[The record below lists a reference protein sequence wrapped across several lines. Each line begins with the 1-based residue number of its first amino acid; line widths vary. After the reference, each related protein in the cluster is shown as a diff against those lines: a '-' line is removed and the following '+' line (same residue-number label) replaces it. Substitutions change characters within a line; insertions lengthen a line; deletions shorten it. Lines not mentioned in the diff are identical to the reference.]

1 MAAYNSEWGKC
12 ITELM
17 ERHGLSL
24 RSARAK
30 TMGVVS
36 HTTISDWRDGLLPK
50 DDRLAFKFLS
60 HFPREEA
67 IECLHAAGIS
77 VPTEWYDEAGYVVMS
92 VPDLG
97 KLAIKPAPGV
107 TELSEEEK
115 AEVIRVVSNIIASRH
130 PQ

>member
-1 MAAYNSEWGKC
+1 MAAYNTAWGKC
-12 ITELM
+12 ITELL

-30 TMGVVS
+30 TLGVVS

-50 DDRLAFKFLS
+50 DDRLALGFLS

-67 IECLHAAGIS
+67 IECLRAGNIPIPDEWLGNTYQITID
-77 VPTEWYDEAGYVVMS
+77 VPEIGRLVIQSLKPELTDEQQQ
-92 VPDLG
+92 
-97 KLAIKPAPGV
+97 
-107 TELSEEEK
+107 
-115 AEVIRVVSNIIASRH
+115 EVIRVVKEVLAKQP